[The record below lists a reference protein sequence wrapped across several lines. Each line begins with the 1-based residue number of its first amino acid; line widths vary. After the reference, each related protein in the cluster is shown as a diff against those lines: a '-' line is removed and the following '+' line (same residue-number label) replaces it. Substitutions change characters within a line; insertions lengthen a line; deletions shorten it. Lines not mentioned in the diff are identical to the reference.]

1 MEIAPVELVGERVKL
16 ISMHESHVELLYEA
30 GTDPQIWT
38 YMPNWLDVARPPCL
52 AHASQHRIQ
61 VFASATLF

>member
-30 GTDPQIWT
+30 GTDPIGANFKQNCL
-38 YMPNWLDVARPPCL
+38 YVKDFYPRVAK
-52 AHASQHRIQ
+52 
-61 VFASATLF
+61 